1 VQSKKSRKLLVKF
14 TSFQKSVK
22 SKVANKLVT
31 PETPDSNAIEV
42 DDEEDD
48 DEEEERNW
56 SDELDLDVE
65 EEEER
70 DEDEEM
76 CLKIDESAANSDV
89 ESNFSNETK
98 KCKNDESQVLGE
110 ESSSNPLLELSRA
123 AYLVEERK

>member
-1 VQSKKSRKLLVKF
+1 MQSKKSRKLLVKF

-22 SKVANKLVT
+22 SKSANKLVA
-31 PETPDSNAIEV
+31 PETPESNAIDV
-42 DDEEDD
+42 DDEDD
-48 DEEEERNW
+48 DDEEERNW

-76 CLKIDESAANSDV
+76 CLKIDESANSDV
-89 ESNFSNETK
+89 ESNVSKEAK
-98 KCKNDESQVLGE
+98 KCNKNDESQVLDE